1 MELLDLI
8 KTRYSVRKYKK
19 DPVEDE
25 KLNKLLEA
33 ACFAPTAGNRQ
44 PIKFIVV
51 KTEGKEE
58 DLKKIYPA
66 NWFCEAPIVICACA
80 LPEDGWVRRDGKG
93 KNYSEVDTAIAMD
106 HLILEATSLGLGTC
120 WIAAFDVDAAH
131 EVLGIPEDVVPV
143 VFTTLGYP
151 DDKPGSKIRKE
162 LSEIVRYEK
171 W

>member
-25 KLNKLLEA
+25 KLHKLLEA
-33 ACFAPTAGNRQ
+33 ACFAPTAANRQ

-66 NWFCEAPIVICACA
+66 DWFCEAPIVFCACA
-80 LPEDGWVRRDGKG
+80 LPEDGWVSRDG
-93 KNYSEVDTAIAMD
+93 KNYSEVDATIAMD

-120 WIAAFDVDAAH
+120 WIAAFDADAAH
-131 EVLGIPEDVVPV
+131 KVLGIPEDVIPV

-151 DDKPGSKIRKE
+151 DDKLGSKIRKE